1 MAVMH
6 ENRIN
11 EGAPAPARLAPSSWR
26 RPGWRLAIGVLMTL
40 GILVLA
46 FFKRAWL
53 LEAIGLARA
62 AQPAWLLLGLVT
74 IVSSFLISSQVFQVV
89 LRALGYCLG
98 VMRLWATAVVA
109 IVTSQVVPAGSIG
122 SYAFLLNSLRRRG
135 VAPAESALVATL
147 EALSYAGKMLMFAVF
162 GLAYLASRVLAADPN
177 GSSLLAPVLAAGIA
191 VLLIGGAVL
200 LLTRS
205 TRTLTRW
212 VLRVHKLLARA
223 LRWPRDAASVEH
235 AVAELTHVRALVAE
249 RRGMLGLLV
258 LIQLAALCGH
268 SLGMYFILRS
278 LGTSTSFVTVLSAF
292 GIALLTS
299 TINVLPGG
307 GGTVEAALVAVLT
320 QLGVGAEAVPAAI
333 LFRLL
338 NFWMML
344 PIAAGCYGWL
354 MRDRLGRLSPRPPPF
369 LSF

>member
-1 MAVMH
+1 MMH
-6 ENRIN
+6 ENHIN
-11 EGAPAPARLAPSSWR
+11 EGVLAPARLAPPARR
-26 RPGWRLAIGVLMTL
+26 RPEWRLAIGVLTTL
-40 GILVLA
+40 SILVLA

-53 LEAIGLARA
+53 LEAIGLAGA

-89 LRALGYCLG
+89 LRAVGYRLG
-98 VMRLWATAVVA
+98 VLRLWATAVVA
-109 IVTSQVVPAGSIG
+109 VVTSQVVPAGSVG

-135 VAPAESALVATL
+135 VAAAEAALVATL
-147 EALSYAGKMLMFAVF
+147 EALSYAGAMLMLAVF

-177 GSSLLAPVLAAGIA
+177 GSSLLTPMLAAGIA
-191 VLLIGGAVL
+191 ALLIGSAVL

-205 TRTLTRW
+205 AGTLTRW
-212 VLRVHKLLARA
+212 LLRVHQLLARA
-223 LRWPRDAASVEH
+223 LGWPRDTIWIQY
-235 AVAELTHVRALVAE
+235 AVTELTRVRALVAE
-249 RRGMLGLLV
+249 RCGMLGLLV
-258 LIQLAALCGH
+258 LIQLTALCGH

-278 LGTSTSFVTVLSAF
+278 LGTSTGFLTVLAAF

-354 MRDRLGRLSPRPPPF
+354 MRDRPGR
-369 LSF
+369 